1 MQRNKTILG
10 LAVVLV
16 LFLGACHNS
25 KIKNPIANVDSK
37 QPDKVLFDR
46 ALEAMKANKYDV
58 ARLSLQTLINTYPDS
73 EFIARAKL
81 GVADSWYAEGTT
93 TALAQAE
100 LEYKDFETFFPNMPE
115 AAEAHLKVAN
125 IHFRQMEKADRDYT
139 HAKRAE
145 DEYRSMITMYPDSKL
160 VPEAK
165 ARLLEVQEVLAERE
179 FVIGKFYY
187 LRESYPASIA
197 RLKTLVDTYP
207 LSSHASESLM
217 LLGGAYEAQKM
228 SIDRSQSTESL
239 KAKIDKELTD
249 RAADMYSQIV
259 RKYPLTENAAGA
271 KERLKAL
278 NREVPTPTAED
289 IAFNKKVQESRG
301 ESSRYDKL
309 KQVFRH
315 GPDVAS
321 AAHYG
326 DPTMEDPAQT
336 NAPDVLKVMFKTVM
350 DAAASEKPAN
360 AQPATLNPPP
370 ATGSESTAGATIINP
385 KNVKLG
391 PNGELP
397 ASDPIPGTAPV
408 KPTDTNNAPL
418 PPPVQVNDAN
428 NPEQN
433 APAKDASKDP
443 AKTDAASK
451 KDESSSKK
459 KKKGFFHKII
469 PIGS

>member
-1 MQRNKTILG
+1 MQRNKTILC
-10 LAVVLV
+10 LALVLV

-58 ARLSLQTLINTYPDS
+58 ARLSLQTLINTYPES
-73 EFIARAKL
+73 EFLARAKL
-81 GVADSWYAEGTT
+81 GVADSWYAEGTS

-100 LEYKDFETFFPNMPE
+100 LEYKDFETFFPNMAE

-125 IHFRQMEKADRDYT
+125 IHFRQMEKADREYT

-145 DEYRSMITMYPDSKL
+145 DEYRSMISMYPDSKL

-179 FVIGKFYY
+179 YGIGRFYF
-187 LRESYPASIA
+187 LRESYPAAIA

-207 LSSHASESLM
+207 LSSHAAESLF
-217 LLGGAYEAQKM
+217 LLGRSFEAQKLAM
-228 SIDRSQSTESL
+228 DNTQSTESM
-239 KAKIDKELTD
+239 KAKVGKELIDK
-249 RAADMYSQIV
+249 AADVYSQIV
-259 RKYPLTENAAGA
+259 RKYPLDENASLA

-278 NREVPTPTAED
+278 FREVPVPTQDD
-289 IAFNKKVQESRG
+289 IAFNKKVQDSRG

-309 KQVFRH
+309 KLVFRH

-326 DPTMEDPAQT
+326 EPTMEDPAQT
-336 NAPDVLKVMFKTVM
+336 NAPDVMRSMFKTVM
-350 DAAASEKPAN
+350 DAAATEKPAN
-360 AQPATLNPPP
+360 TQVPNTVNPPP
-370 ATGSESTAGATIINP
+370 ASGSTAGASIINS

-397 ASDPIPGTAPV
+397 ASDPIPGTAPA
-408 KPTDTNNAPL
+408 KQSDSNTAPL

-428 NPEQN
+428 NPDQS
-433 APAKDASKDP
+433 APAKDASKD
-443 AKTDAASK
+443 ATKSDDAGK

-459 KKKGFFHKII
+459 KKKGFFRKII
-469 PIGS
+469 PIG